1 MVHSWGRSL
10 NGHLCPLKCLI
21 RLPYHGALKIEEL
34 NRLRDNPS
42 ERAQETKQPSE
53 DSRIVVEDKEGYHA
67 TLSGFPSQVRAGSNP
82 SERVLYLY
90 PYFEPRT
97 GRRVW
102 SLPPPEL
109 LTGLGSRSSRFRFE
123 PEFGTGLRQH

>member
-53 DSRIVVEDKEGYHA
+53 DSRIVVEDKCCVTDAHHHVCGQNSLIWDPERRLCGKVKIKKA
-67 TLSGFPSQVRAGSNP
+67 TTL
-82 SERVLYLY
+82 LYLD
-90 PYFEPRT
+90 F
-97 GRRVW
+97 
-102 SLPPPEL
+102 L
-109 LTGLGSRSSRFRFE
+109 LRFE
-123 PEFGTGLRQH
+123 PIRTGSLSLPILRTPNWTSGLVLTA